1 MRIRIFF
8 LGGLILLLAN
18 STFAQ
23 ALRGDINNDGKI
35 DESDVSAL
43 VEAYVKN
50 EAVTSVTDIDGDKA
64 LTIADVTALI
74 SLANK
79 NESSDMHNGHEYV
92 DLGLPSGTLW
102 ATCNVDANTPEDGGG
117 AYAWG
122 ETELKEDYSWD
133 TYKWATGRPT
143 KDNHT
148 ITKYCDR
155 NGYGSID
162 GKMTLDAEDD
172 VAHVKWGGSW
182 HIPTDAEWQ
191 ELMDNCNAEWIRQ
204 NNVRGYRF
212 TASNGNS
219 IFIPVGEYRYS
230 SEVVSNDF
238 EYWSSSLRPD
248 AHATNANGIW
258 RSNSLLELTGMMRY
272 EGHTVRPVISELKPV
287 VHDETAPT
295 SYLNHKLVDL
305 GLPSGTLWATCNIG
319 ASTPEEYGCYF
330 AWGETESSC
339 EGKDSFKDGTY
350 IFYTDNLGSG
360 ITKYN
365 YHEEYGYVD
374 NLTMLEPED
383 DAAAIKWGGEWR
395 LPTWSQVT
403 ELKNTKYTSWE
414 WSTINGISGFL
425 VTSKVEGYTSNSIFL
440 PAAGMHDASKV
451 NGVGEQGHYLSSQL
465 DTSYDIPHEARYL
478 YFKSSG
484 AGSGSG
490 DRCFGRSIRP
500 VVLIRSINQ

>member
-1 MRIRIFF
+1 
-8 LGGLILLLAN
+8 
-18 STFAQ
+18 
-23 ALRGDINNDGKI
+23 
-35 DESDVSAL
+35 
-43 VEAYVKN
+43 
-50 EAVTSVTDIDGDKA
+50 
-64 LTIADVTALI
+64 
-74 SLANK
+74 
-79 NESSDMHNGHEYV
+79 
-92 DLGLPSGTLW
+92 
-102 ATCNVDANTPEDGGG
+102 
-117 AYAWG
+117 
-122 ETELKEDYSWD
+122 
-133 TYKWATGRPT
+133 
-143 KDNHT
+143 
-148 ITKYCDR
+148 
-155 NGYGSID
+155 
-162 GKMTLDAEDD
+162 
-172 VAHVKWGGSW
+172 
-182 HIPTDAEWQ
+182 
-191 ELMDNCNAEWIRQ
+191 
-204 NNVRGYRF
+204 
-212 TASNGNS
+212 
-219 IFIPVGEYRYS
+219 
-230 SEVVSNDF
+230 
-238 EYWSSSLRPD
+238 
-248 AHATNANGIW
+248 
-258 RSNSLLELTGMMRY
+258 MMRY

-383 DAAAIKWGGEWR
+383 DAAAINWGGEWR